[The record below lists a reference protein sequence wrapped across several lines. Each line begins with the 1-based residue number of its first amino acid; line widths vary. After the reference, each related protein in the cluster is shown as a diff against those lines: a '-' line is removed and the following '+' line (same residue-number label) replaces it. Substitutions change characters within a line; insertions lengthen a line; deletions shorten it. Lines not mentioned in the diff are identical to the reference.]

1 VSGSSEQITSPDQR
15 KPLNRKA
22 ARVGAIICA
31 IICLLMTIGNHEGH
45 VEDVFLVV
53 TAALLVLAVVLDW
66 LLRKNG
72 LRR

>member
-1 VSGSSEQITSPDQR
+1 MSGSSEQITSPDQR

-22 ARVGAIICA
+22 ARAGAIICA
-31 IICLLMTIGNHEGH
+31 IVCLLMTIGNQKGH
-45 VEDVFLVV
+45 VGDVFLVV
-53 TAALLVLAVVLDW
+53 TAVLLVGAVVLDW

>member
-1 VSGSSEQITSPDQR
+1 MSGSEQITSPDQR

-22 ARVGAIICA
+22 ARAGAIITA
-31 IICLLMTIGNHEGH
+31 VILLLMMLGNHRGRI
-45 VEDVFLVV
+45 EDLFLIVTAGILVLVV
-53 TAALLVLAVVLDW
+53 LLDW